1 MDYADAIDRKRV
13 ISSPE
18 VLGIDE
24 VHICDKMRLVLT
36 DSEHGTLI
44 DMHPRKTIPTVKK
57 AIHALEDYENI
68 KIVTMDM
75 DTGYRNAVKELI
87 PSAMVVIDRF
97 HVVSHISTA
106 TQSAKKQIVE
116 NLKVSVKAMPPGPD
130 KDRKLQL
137 LRDLGKDSYLFKF
150 GKKKIE
156 KSTQRQEFLLQ
167 LCNEFP
173 ELRDLYTVKRNAE
186 RIYEDATTAED
197 AMNLFDVFKKSIPKN
212 DPAYQE
218 FHKFENMFIHW
229 NKEILNYF
237 RSGKQFTNAATEG
250 LNNQIKMINNE
261 GKGYSFETLRAKCIV
276 NLFGKEKQHVVSS
289 RKKYKKNKNN

>member
-1 MDYADAIDRKRV
+1 MINSVIAGLFLLHLELSYLLLMRQPLFFIQKSKRNIRCIYSLKLDFVGVLHLVFKTKRWDTDEIDKQRV
-13 ISSPE
+13 LTAPE

-57 AIHALEDYENI
+57 AIHALEGYENI

-116 NLKVSVKAMPPGPD
+116 NL
-130 KDRKLQL
+130 
-137 LRDLGKDSYLFKF
+137 
-150 GKKKIE
+150 I
-156 KSTQRQEFLLQ
+156 
-167 LCNEFP
+167 
-173 ELRDLYTVKRNAE
+173 
-186 RIYEDATTAED
+186 
-197 AMNLFDVFKKSIPKN
+197 
-212 DPAYQE
+212 
-218 FHKFENMFIHW
+218 
-229 NKEILNYF
+229 
-237 RSGKQFTNAATEG
+237 
-250 LNNQIKMINNE
+250 
-261 GKGYSFETLRAKCIV
+261 
-276 NLFGKEKQHVVSS
+276 
-289 RKKYKKNKNN
+289 

>member
-1 MDYADAIDRKRV
+1 MLHLVFKTKRWDTDEIDKQRV
-13 ISSPE
+13 LTAPE

-57 AIHALEDYENI
+57 AIHALEGYENI

-116 NLKVSVKAMPPGPD
+116 NLKCGYIS
-130 KDRKLQL
+130 RIN
-137 LRDLGKDSYLFKF
+137 
-150 GKKKIE
+150 KKYITFFE
-156 KSTQRQEFLLQ
+156 NFFEIKS
-167 LCNEFP
+167 
-173 ELRDLYTVKRNAE
+173 
-186 RIYEDATTAED
+186 
-197 AMNLFDVFKKSIPKN
+197 
-212 DPAYQE
+212 
-218 FHKFENMFIHW
+218 FHKNRVQI
-229 NKEILNYF
+229 
-237 RSGKQFTNAATEG
+237 RSE
-250 LNNQIKMINNE
+250 
-261 GKGYSFETLRAKCIV
+261 STL
-276 NLFGKEKQHVVSS
+276 
-289 RKKYKKNKNN
+289 